1 MPLSQV
7 LVDPENGHHLAL
19 WAAKKNLLFA
29 PKVSLK
35 DHELLVSNSPS
46 SCILNIF
53 NIGCFYV
60 SSKTNSIR
68 VALTRCKNIQY

>member
-35 DHELLVSNSPS
+35 DHELLVSNTKKTFALSAVN
-46 SCILNIF
+46 ILTADPF
-53 NIGCFYV
+53 Q
-60 SSKTNSIR
+60 
-68 VALTRCKNIQY
+68 RCLANFFTLLIILEEF